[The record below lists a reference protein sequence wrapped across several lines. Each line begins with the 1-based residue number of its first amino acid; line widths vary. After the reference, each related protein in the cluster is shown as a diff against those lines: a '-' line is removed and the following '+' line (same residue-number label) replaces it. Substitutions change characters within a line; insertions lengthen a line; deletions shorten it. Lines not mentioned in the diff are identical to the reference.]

1 LLLRRRLEPSHI
13 YVVSLDVHNSGVNT
27 VNRLKGTTYVFTTD
41 GSGGVRY
48 HDSFRSSTQPTHFDP
63 RKSQW
68 GESNSNYRFPY
79 VRDGVYPMGTAIYGN
94 TAGFIVGETPDEPLP
109 AYRDYDM
116 NGRIGDAERAQPT
129 TADLIRVHRS
139 ELGSSGC
146 HLIATGEWPRF
157 RALVIRLAG
166 EGRRASYVFER
177 HDAGRPPAPRTR
189 AAP

>member
-1 LLLRRRLEPSHI
+1 M
-13 YVVSLDVHNSGVNT
+13 DVNNSGVDT

-41 GSGGVRY
+41 ASGTPRF

-68 GESNSNYRFPY
+68 GESNSGYRFPY

-94 TAGFIVGETPDEPLP
+94 TAGFVVGRTPDEPLP

-146 HLIATGEWPRF
+146 HLIATGEWSRF
-157 RALVIRLAG
+157 RELVIRLAR
-166 EGRRASYVFER
+166 EGRSASYVFER
-177 HDAGRPPAPRTR
+177 YDTGRLPAARTR
-189 AAP
+189 RVN